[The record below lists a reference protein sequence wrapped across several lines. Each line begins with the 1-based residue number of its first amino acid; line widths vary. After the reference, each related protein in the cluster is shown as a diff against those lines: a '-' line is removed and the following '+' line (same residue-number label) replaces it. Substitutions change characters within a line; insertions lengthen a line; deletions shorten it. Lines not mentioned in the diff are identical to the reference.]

1 MFSMAQ
7 ERSQMMPVVQDSLWG
22 TIGNAQDRMENRACS
37 QSILLDMSWC
47 SGSLVLT
54 VLIYMVTSNPTVGQ
68 IPQWAT
74 IKVKTQRGLFLNTG
88 TDKL

>member
-22 TIGNAQDRMENRACS
+22 TIGNAQDRMENWACS

-47 SGSLVLT
+47 SGSSSY
-54 VLIYMVTSNPTVGQ
+54 LIHVSGFQGQ
-68 IPQWAT
+68 PGPYC
-74 IKVKTQRGLFLNTG
+74 VNLYGNF
-88 TDKL
+88 